1 MQASGPGTSNRV
13 SFHCTRS
20 AALSASLSRGRSDRR
35 RSGSAA
41 ALASRWPQW
50 RARRSTVVPS
60 NRSELCSIQPSI
72 PPLLDSSRRSDRSN
86 CTAPGNVSAGRSAR
100 PGSASSGSGSLRS
113 VNKTWNSG
121 PRERS
126 RSGCRASTSCS
137 KGSSACARAPSAVS
151 RPRRRRVRNVGSPD
165 RSPRST
171 RRLRKRPITPS
182 SAGSGRSATAVPTAT
197 SSCPAW
203 RARTAWNT
211 ARTAMKRVAPVAPP
225 RRRIASTAA
234 ASKRTG
240 RRAPRGLRTG
250 GRGRSVGSSRAGG
263 RGVRRSRQ

>member
-1 MQASGPGTSNRV
+1 MRGCRREAPAPAEAHQRRGLASPPASPPDAPAGRRDRAARTRRPPSGPPGWSTPSRRNARRRAPPGRRAARPDGADGAPAGTPGPPARG
-13 SFHCTRS
+13 RS
-20 AALSASLSRGRSDRR
+20 AQPPSPRDHRDPVGGALGLGLGRARGCRPPDRGPPTGCRSTAPGAAALSASLSRGRSDRR

-50 RARRSTVVPS
+50 RARRSTVAPS

-126 RSGCRASTSCS
+126 RSGCSASTSCS
-137 KGSSACARAPSAVS
+137 KGSSACA
-151 RPRRRRVRNVGSPD
+151 
-165 RSPRST
+165 
-171 RRLRKRPITPS
+171 
-182 SAGSGRSATAVPTAT
+182 
-197 SSCPAW
+197 
-203 RARTAWNT
+203 
-211 ARTAMKRVAPVAPP
+211 
-225 RRRIASTAA
+225 
-234 ASKRTG
+234 
-240 RRAPRGLRTG
+240 
-250 GRGRSVGSSRAGG
+250 
-263 RGVRRSRQ
+263 